1 MFWALKFDVWD
12 KSGKP
17 TKRITARD
25 RKRKFRNCVFLLL
38 GTGMLTGT
46 FECVEGFIC
55 SFPELMSVLCLPS
68 SPVTTICTCILKIVP
83 DICLYFFPLLATYID
98 IAEVEHYLWVASGD
112 GPLDGEYS
120 KSDLEMRIL
129 FCQK

>member
-55 SFPELMSVLCLPS
+55 SFPELVG
-68 SPVTTICTCILKIVP
+68 PVCRGRVAVRGGLEQCAR
-83 DICLYFFPLLATYID
+83 ATVR
-98 IAEVEHYLWVASGD
+98 VESA
-112 GPLDGEYS
+112 
-120 KSDLEMRIL
+120 
-129 FCQK
+129 